1 MTTSTCAEVGNFLGN
16 GLHQKRAPGFFSVI
30 LDFLSISGS
39 LVTIIDTPG
48 FGDDLV
54 NEEKT
59 IDELVDVLKNQ
70 VKFVHVFVIAFN
82 GESPRMTFSLKS
94 MIRLFEKMFGN
105 LFWQNSLFEVTRWHF
120 DPRSQKNRV
129 SSASPSTFWRP

>member
-1 MTTSTCAEVGNFLGN
+1 MGAGTDPVTTSTCAEVGNFLGN

-54 NEEKT
+54 
-59 IDELVDVLKNQ
+59 IGVQRGV
-70 VKFVHVFVIAFN
+70 
-82 GESPRMTFSLKS
+82 
-94 MIRLFEKMFGN
+94 
-105 LFWQNSLFEVTRWHF
+105 
-120 DPRSQKNRV
+120 
-129 SSASPSTFWRP
+129 